1 MYVSFKSQI
10 MLINRN
16 LFLLTGNTVKE
27 KIISDINK
35 SEYFSVLVDESTDIT
50 AHEQMVLYVKYIDQD
65 FQTKT
70 SFIGI
75 VMVRNEHYLL
85 S

>member
-1 MYVSFKSQI
+1 

-16 LFLLTGNTVKE
+16 FFLLTGNTVKE

-35 SEYFSVLVDESTDIT
+35 SEYFSVFVDESTEIT
-50 AHEQMVLYVKYIDQD
+50 AYEQMVLYVKYLDQD
-65 FQTKT
+65 FQPNTN
-70 SFIGI
+70 FIGI
-75 VMVRNEHYLL
+75 VKVRKLHNLL

>member
-35 SEYFSVLVDESTDIT
+35 SEYFSVLVDESTEIT
-50 AHEQMVLYVKYIDQD
+50 AYEQMVLYAKYLDQD
-65 FQTKT
+65 FQPNTN
-70 SFIGI
+70 FIGI
-75 VMVRNEHYLL
+75 VKVRKSHNLL

>member
-1 MYVSFKSQI
+1 

-35 SEYFSVLVDESTDIT
+35 SEYFSVLVDESTEIT
-50 AHEQMVLYVKYIDQD
+50 AYEQMVLYVKYLP
-65 FQTKT
+65 T
-70 SFIGI
+70 
-75 VMVRNEHYLL
+75 EH
-85 S
+85 

>member
-1 MYVSFKSQI
+1 MK
-10 MLINRN
+10 
-16 LFLLTGNTVKE
+16 K

-35 SEYFSVLVDESTDIT
+35 SEYFSVLVNESTDIT
-50 AHEQMVLYVKYIDQD
+50 AHEQMELYVKYLDQD

-75 VMVRNEHYLL
+75 VMVRKSHDLL